1 MGQVT
6 ITLNGRTYKLECDDG
21 EESHLKMLSEQM
33 SKHVES
39 LTGKM
44 GQAGDDRLLLM
55 AGLLVAD
62 ELWETRKQLDVLNAK
77 MAQIHKDH
85 ATADELVESAQEELA
100 GMIDAAAERIQALST
115 RLLQSG
121 SNG

>member
-21 EESHLKMLSEQM
+21 EESHLQMLSGQM
-33 SKHVES
+33 VKHVES
-39 LTGKM
+39 LTGKF

-62 ELWETRKQLDVLNAK
+62 ELWETRKQIDELNAK
-77 MAQIHKDH
+77 LAQIHNDH

-100 GMIDAAAERIQALST
+100 GMIDAAAERIQALSA
-115 RLLQSG
+115 RLVQSG
-121 SNG
+121 S

>member
-21 EESHLKMLSEQM
+21 EENHLKMLSEQM
-33 SKHVES
+33 SKYVES

-62 ELWETRKQLDVLNAK
+62 ELWETRKQLDDLNAK

-100 GMIDAAAERIQALST
+100 GMIDATAERIQALST